1 MHFVAQGK
9 PNKLTYPRLVVMVAK
24 KTSGRA
30 VQRNYMRRV
39 VREYFRKMKQDI
51 AQIDIVVRVTKP
63 FIKQENV
70 AINQE
75 IAAIFCKLVKCHA
88 S

>member
-9 PNKLTYPRLVVMVAK
+9 PNSLRYPRLVVMVAK
-24 KTSGRA
+24 KTSRCA

-75 IAAIFCKLVKCHA
+75 IAALFCKLVKCHA